1 MPNIHVEICYA
12 SPSLQSILSV
22 HAPQNST
29 VKDAILTSG
38 IFDQFPELIL
48 EELVV
53 GIFSKKCELSTVL
66 KEGDRV
72 EIYRPL
78 TIDPKTARRLRAE
91 KKRKT
96 ISKS

>member
-12 SPSLQSILSV
+12 STSLQSILSV
-22 HAPQNST
+22 QVPQNAT
-29 VKDAILTSG
+29 VKEAILSSG
-38 IFDQFPELIL
+38 ILDQFPELIL
-48 EELVV
+48 KDLIV
-53 GIFSKKCELSTVL
+53 GIFSKKCELNTEL

-91 KKRKT
+91 KKRKA